1 MIMSIE
7 AINTARLQNS
17 LPANAIAGNTAVHS
31 PVTEGDKAREQQ
43 KQTPK
48 SNNRPAALV
57 KALNEDMEAIRSVGL
72 QFSVNQKTGKT
83 VVRVVDKDTGE
94 LIRQIPP
101 QDMLDLANK
110 LEDMMGILF
119 DKQV

>member
-1 MIMSIE
+1 
-7 AINTARLQNS
+7 
-17 LPANAIAGNTAVHS
+17 
-31 PVTEGDKAREQQ
+31 
-43 KQTPK
+43 
-48 SNNRPAALV
+48 
-57 KALNEDMEAIRSVGL
+57 MEAIHRVGL
-72 QFSVNQKTGKT
+72 QFSVHEDTGQT

-101 QDMLDLANK
+101 QELLDLASK

>member
-1 MIMSIE
+1 MSIE

-17 LPANAIAGNTAVHS
+17 LPANAIAGNAAVDS
-31 PVTEGDKAREQQ
+31 LITKGDKAQEQQ

-48 SNNRPAALV
+48 SNIPAALL
-57 KALNEDMEAIRSVGL
+57 KALNDDMEAIHRVAL
-72 QFSVNQKTGKT
+72 QFSVHEETGRT

-101 QDMLDLANK
+101 QELLELADK
-110 LEDMMGILF
+110 LGDMMGILF

>member
-1 MIMSIE
+1 MSIK
-7 AINTARLQNS
+7 AINTARLQNPLS
-17 LPANAIAGNTAVHS
+17 ANVVGGNATADSQAVRGER
-31 PVTEGDKAREQQ
+31 VQDQRKLI
-43 KQTPK
+43 PK
-48 SNNRPAALV
+48 SRISDALK
-57 KALNEDMEAIRSVGL
+57 KALNDDMEAIHRVGL
-72 QFSVNQKTGKT
+72 QFSVHEDTGQT

-101 QDMLDLANK
+101 QELLDLASK